1 MPDLSKKYKVSL
13 SPGMRA
19 ELEAVARKTSAG
31 VAQTRRAKILLMAD
45 EAHPDGGHPDWYIA
59 EEVGLC
65 ERQVVRIRQ
74 KFVKAG
80 VQPTLTRAT
89 RSDAGIRRVLDGKA
103 EAHLVTIACST
114 PPEGHDHWT
123 LQLLCD
129 ELKRLQIVKS
139 VCCETVRQALKKT
152 GCSLGRANASVSRR
166 QTGHASSPAWKKSST
181 STRKRLT
188 SSTRSC
194 AWTRPRGKCSRM

>member
-1 MPDLSKKYKVSL
+1 MPDLSKKYKVNL
-13 SPGMRA
+13 SPKIRA
-19 ELEAVARKTSAG
+19 ELEAIARKTSAG
-31 VAQTRRAKILLMAD
+31 VARVRRAKILLMAD
-45 EAHPDGGHPDWYIA
+45 EGHPDGGYADWQIA

-74 KFVKAG
+74 KFVKSG

-114 PPEGHDHWT
+114 PPEGRDHWT
-123 LQLLCD
+123 LQMLCD
-129 ELKRLQIVKS
+129 ELKRLRIVKS

-152 GCSLGRANASVSRR
+152 SLSPGKPNASASRKR
-166 QTGHASSPAWKKSST
+166 TGRDSSRGWKKSST
-181 STRKRLT
+181 STRKRST
-188 SSTRSC
+188 TNTRSSV
-194 AWTRPRGKCSRM
+194 WTRPRGKCSPI